1 MDQFSRPTQEWF
13 DGAFPAPTAAQQ
25 GAWKAISAGEHTL
38 VIAPTGSGK
47 TLSAFLWAIDRLATR
62 EPADGPRKTSVL
74 YVSPLKALAVDVERN
89 LRSPLVGVTQTAKR
103 LGLSPPEITVGV
115 RSGDTGAA
123 ARRSLQRT
131 PPDILITTPESLYL
145 MLTSAARETLSEV
158 HTVIVDEVHAI
169 AGSKRGAHLSLS
181 LARLDRLTERP
192 AQRIGLSATVRPP
205 KEVGRFL
212 AGPAPITIVSPPAP
226 KTFDLSV
233 RVPVAD
239 MTEPDESGESDR
251 PGSIWPHVDAAIVD
265 LVLAHRSSI
274 VFANSRRL
282 AERLTARLN
291 ESYAESLGETVDLE
305 HEVPAEMGTPSDVT
319 HGGSALLARAHH
331 GSVSKEQRALIED
344 DLKSGRLRCVVA
356 TSSLELGIDM
366 GAVDLVVQVE
376 APPSVASG
384 LQRVGRAG
392 HQVGEIS
399 RGVIFPKH
407 RTDVIHC
414 AVASTRMAAGQIEE
428 LKIPAHPLDV
438 LAQQTVAACALEP
451 LDADAWFETVRGTGS
466 YAALPRSAYESVLD
480 LLSGRYPSDEFA
492 ELRPRVVW
500 DRDAGTV
507 TGRPGA
513 QRLAVT
519 SGGAIPD
526 RGLFPVFMVGEKASR
541 VGELDEEMVYES
553 RVGDVFAL
561 GATSWRIEEIT
572 HDRVL
577 VTPAFG
583 LPGRLP
589 FWHGDSLGRPAE
601 LGAALG
607 EFVRTAGRAVERAPA
622 AQLDTLIRAAAD
634 PHTAFGPNHT
644 VEQGMTA
651 AGPGQRGETGVDPG
665 QGVTTEAV
673 SDRPRG
679 DQHGDEQDTPETAS
693 AQRPRTSGNA
703 GRNVESD
710 QRKGSIRDTEAGT
723 APDFEEPNKY
733 GAGEHISAGSAP
745 GRERDDAQGHPPGGR
760 RRRDEPRAAEQSNGS
775 APGASARAAA
785 AARPA
790 TRGQRRAPGAKSA
803 GSDLAELEQ
812 VVHAA
817 GLDDFATANLV
828 SLLADQRQA
837 TGHLPTDRTLLVE
850 RFRDELG
857 DWRLILHSPYGLPV
871 HAPWALAVGSRLRE
885 RFGVDAAPTASDDG
899 IVVRLPDTTDD
910 PPGAELFVFEPDE
923 IDELVTEQVGSSALF
938 ASRFRECAARALL
951 LPRRDP
957 GRRAPLWQQRQ
968 RAAQL
973 LDVARKFP
981 DFPILLETV
990 RECLQDVYDLAALR
1004 DLLSSVAR
1012 RKLRLVEVET
1022 AAPSPF
1028 ANALLFDYIGQ
1039 FIYEGDSPLAERRAA
1054 ALSLDSSLLG
1064 ELLGRVELRELLDA
1078 DVLEQTERE
1087 LQRLTPER
1095 LARDAEGLA
1104 DLLRLLGPLT
1114 AAEAARRCDG
1124 DPRPWFEELSSA
1136 RRALEVSFAGETWW
1150 TAVEDASR
1158 LRDALGVPL
1167 PIGTPAAFVEP
1178 VADPLGD
1185 LVGRYART
1193 HGPFGLDAVAHR
1205 FGIGTAVA
1213 ATALHRLA
1221 HEKRVVEGEFTPGAA
1236 GAEWCDSQ
1244 VLRRLRRR
1252 SLAAA
1257 RKEVEPVA
1265 TAAFARFLP
1274 PWQHV
1279 GTGDL
1284 RGVDG
1289 VAAVV
1294 EQLAGVP
1301 IPASAWESLIL
1312 PSRVRDYSPAMLDE
1326 LMATGEVVW
1335 SGHGPITAK
1344 DGWVALHPADQAALT
1359 LPPPDDIDFT
1369 ETQIQLLLALGATV
1383 IPESTA
1389 SQSQA
1394 TEPGRFRQ
1402 AAGPANSPDQRTDS
1416 SGENVAAQ
1424 HDSVPQRDRPDIGRA
1439 DRPGGTTET
1448 PAPPT
1453 GNRRPT
1459 ETGAG
1464 ATGRDRPDP
1473 GRSGKPDTTT
1483 PSGDSGDTSPAP
1495 GRHASHRRDADRRDT
1510 DATTTSG
1517 DAAGRVHVLPGT
1529 GGAYF
1534 FRQLS
1539 DATGLLDDAAVAAA
1553 LWELVWAGHVTGDTF
1568 APVRAL
1574 LSGTTRS
1581 STAHRT
1587 PRRTPRGR
1595 MYLPRAN
1602 MPSRTG
1608 PPTVAG
1614 RWSLLPERVSDNTIR
1629 AHATADLLLERYGVL
1644 TRGAVQGEGVP
1655 GGFALMYRVL
1665 TEFED
1670 RGRCRRGYFVD
1681 SLGGA
1686 QFSTTDVVDR
1696 LRTFDTDRTERTSG
1710 GALALAACDPANP
1723 YGATLPWPK
1732 GPEGGGHRPGRKAG
1746 ALVVLAD
1753 GDLALYLERG
1763 GKTLLTFTEDPQV
1776 RARAATALADLVH
1789 HRRVDSLVIDRVDG
1803 DSVHGNTFAT
1813 FLTEAGFAAT
1823 PRGFRLRSK
1832 P

>member
-13 DGAFPAPTAAQQ
+13 DGAFPAPTAAQL
-25 GAWKAISAGEHTL
+25 GAWVAIAAGEHTL

-47 TLSAFLWAIDRLATR
+47 TLSAFLWAIDRLAVQA
-62 EPADGPRKTSVL
+62 PQDGPRGTSVL
-74 YVSPLKALAVDVERN
+74 YISPLKALAVDVERN
-89 LRSPLVGVTQTAKR
+89 LRAPLVGITQTAKR
-103 LGLSPPEITVGV
+103 LGLAAPEISVGV
-115 RSGDTGAA
+115 RSGDTTAA

-131 PPDILITTPESLYL
+131 PPDILITTPESLFL
-145 MLTSAARETLSEV
+145 MLTSAARETLRTV

-169 AGSKRGAHLSLS
+169 AGSKRGAHLALS
-181 LARLDRLTERP
+181 LARLDALTNRERP

-205 KEVGRFL
+205 EEVGRFL
-212 AGPAPITIVSPPAP
+212 VGAAPITIVAPPAP

-239 MTEPDESGESDR
+239 MTEPDESDQ

-265 LVLAHRSSI
+265 LVVQHRSSI

-291 ESYAESLGETVDLE
+291 EEYAERLGAGNAVEAPAPTAAGEPRHAAPAPAFAGPPPVSPGKRTPAQYGATT
-305 HEVPAEMGTPSDVT
+305 EVNSGTE
-319 HGGSALLARAHH
+319 ALLARAHH
-331 GSVSKEQRALIED
+331 GSVSKEQRAIIED
-344 DLKSGRLRCVVA
+344 DLKTGRLRCVVA

-366 GAVDLVVQVE
+366 GAVDLVIQVE

-407 RTDVIHC
+407 RTDVIRC
-414 AVASTRMAAGQIEE
+414 AVASMRMTAGQIEQ
-428 LKIPAHPLDV
+428 LQIPAHPLDIV
-438 LAQQTVAACALEP
+438 AQQTVAACALEP
-451 LDADAWFETVRGTGS
+451 IDVDTWFEIVRSTGS
-466 YAALPRSAYESVLD
+466 YASLPRSAYESVLD

-500 DRDAGTV
+500 DRDAGTL
-507 TGRPGA
+507 TGRPGS

-607 EFVRTAGRAVERAPA
+607 EFVRTAGQAIERAPA
-622 AQLDTLIRAAAD
+622 AQLDALGRAVPSAGAQSRHPGALPAGSSPMD
-634 PHTAFGPNHT
+634 SGRKRKSHSTK
-644 VEQGMTA
+644 A
-651 AGPGQRGETGVDPG
+651 AG
-665 QGVTTEAV
+665 TELL
-673 SDRPRG
+673 
-679 DQHGDEQDTPETAS
+679 EL
-693 AQRPRTSGNA
+693 
-703 GRNVESD
+703 
-710 QRKGSIRDTEAGT
+710 
-723 APDFEEPNKY
+723 
-733 GAGEHISAGSAP
+733 EHI
-745 GRERDDAQGHPPGGR
+745 
-760 RRRDEPRAAEQSNGS
+760 
-775 APGASARAAA
+775 
-785 AARPA
+785 
-790 TRGQRRAPGAKSA
+790 
-803 GSDLAELEQ
+803 
-812 VVHAA
+812 VHAA

-828 SLLADQRQA
+828 ALLREQQSA

-857 DWRLILHSPYGLPV
+857 DWRLVLHSPYGLPV
-871 HAPWALAVGSRLRE
+871 HAPWALAVGARLRE
-885 RFGVDAAPTASDDG
+885 RFGVDAAPTAADDG

-910 PPGAELFVFEPDE
+910 PPGADLFVFEPDE
-923 IDELVTEQVGSSALF
+923 IDDVVTEQVGGSALF

-990 RECLQDVYDLAALR
+990 RECLQDVYDLPALR
-1004 DLLSSVAR
+1004 ELQTGIAR

-1022 AAPSPF
+1022 ATPSPF

-1039 FIYEGDSPLAERRAA
+1039 FMYEGDSPLAERRAA
-1054 ALSLDSSLLG
+1054 ALSLDSSLLA
-1064 ELLGRVELRELLDA
+1064 ELLGRVELRELLDPA
-1078 DVLEQTERE
+1078 VLELTEQE
-1087 LQRLTPER
+1087 LQRLIPER
-1095 LARDAEGLA
+1095 HARDAEGLA

-1114 AAEAARRCDG
+1114 PEEAARRCLA
-1124 DPRPWFEELSSA
+1124 DPGPWFAELATA
-1136 RRALEVSFAGETWW
+1136 RRALEVSFAGLRWW
-1150 TAVEDASR
+1150 AAIEDAAR

-1167 PIGTPAAFVEP
+1167 PIGTPAAFIEP

-1193 HGPFGLDAVAHR
+1193 HGPFALDAVARR
-1205 FGIGTAVA
+1205 FGIGPAVA

-1221 HEKRVVEGEFTPGAA
+1221 AEKRVVEGELTPGSH
-1236 GAEWCDSQ
+1236 GTEWCDSE

-1274 PWQHV
+1274 AWQHI
-1279 GTGDL
+1279 GTAEL
-1284 RGVDG
+1284 RAVDG
-1289 VAAVV
+1289 VFAVV

-1301 IPASAWESLIL
+1301 IPASAWEALIL
-1312 PSRVRDYSPAMLDE
+1312 PARVRDYSPAMLDE

-1335 SGHGPITAK
+1335 SGHGSLTAK
-1344 DGWVALHPADQAALT
+1344 DGWIALHPADQAPLT
-1359 LPPPDDIDFT
+1359 LPPPDDIDLT
-1369 ETQIQLLLALGATV
+1369 ETQIQLLMALGATV
-1383 IPESTA
+1383 IPQSRAAPDAQSADRTPRSSTRPETIHSSAPEKAAGNRKPPDDQRNSTESDRVDASLTPAGAAEPIDALNTA
-1389 SQSQA
+1389 DVAGNRPHGSEA
-1394 TEPGRFRQ
+1394 DFPDRIPGRR
-1402 AAGPANSPDQRTDS
+1402 S
-1416 SGENVAAQ
+1416 
-1424 HDSVPQRDRPDIGRA
+1424 
-1439 DRPGGTTET
+1439 
-1448 PAPPT
+1448 
-1453 GNRRPT
+1453 
-1459 ETGAG
+1459 
-1464 ATGRDRPDP
+1464 ATV
-1473 GRSGKPDTTT
+1473 
-1483 PSGDSGDTSPAP
+1483 
-1495 GRHASHRRDADRRDT
+1495 
-1510 DATTTSG
+1510 
-1517 DAAGRVHVLPGT
+1517 DAADDAPKPARVQVVPSS

-1539 DATGLLDDAAVAAA
+1539 DATGLLDDAAVATA
-1553 LWELVWAGHVTGDTF
+1553 LWELVWAGHVGGDTF

-1574 LSGTTRS
+1574 LSGTARTT
-1581 STAHRT
+1581 TAHRS

-1602 MPSRTG
+1602 MPTRSG

-1614 RWSLLPERVSDNTIR
+1614 RWSLLPERVADNTIR

-1644 TRGAVQGEGVP
+1644 TRGSVQGEEVP

-1670 RGRCRRGYFVD
+1670 RGRCRRGYFID

-1696 LRTFDTDRTERTSG
+1696 LRSFDTDRDDRTVG
-1710 GALALAACDPANP
+1710 AALALAACDPANP
-1723 YGATLPWPK
+1723 YGAALPWPK
-1732 GPEGGGHRPGRKAG
+1732 GAAEGAGHRPGRKAG
-1746 ALVVLAD
+1746 ALVVLID
-1753 GDLALYLERG
+1753 GQLALYLERG
-1763 GKTLLTFTEDPQV
+1763 GKTLLTFTEDPQH
-1776 RARAATALADLVH
+1776 RTRAATALAALVRD
-1789 HRRVDSLVIDRVDG
+1789 RRVDSLVVERVDG
-1803 DSVHGNTFAT
+1803 ESVHGNTFAT
-1813 FLTEAGFAAT
+1813 FLTDAGFAPT
-1823 PRGFRLRSK
+1823 PRGFRLRSR